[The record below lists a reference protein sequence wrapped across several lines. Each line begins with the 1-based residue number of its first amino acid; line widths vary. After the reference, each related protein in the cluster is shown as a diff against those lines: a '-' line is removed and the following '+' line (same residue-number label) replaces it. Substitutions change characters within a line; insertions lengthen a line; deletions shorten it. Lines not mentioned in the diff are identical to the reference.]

1 MIVEILDDD
10 KEPTPENKKMMQA
23 LMHGGMLKYKYTKD
37 GQVELDVIPVHDL
50 YPDAP
55 KDTTQ

>member
-1 MIVEILDDD
+1 MIVEIFGDD
-10 KEPTPENKKMMQA
+10 KEPTPNEKKMMQA
-23 LMHGGMLKYKYTKD
+23 LMHGGMLKYKYTED

-55 KDTTQ
+55 KDAVQ

>member
-55 KDTTQ
+55 KDNTQ

>member
-1 MIVEILDDD
+1 MIVEIFDDGEELTP
-10 KEPTPENKKMMQA
+10 KEEKMMQA
-23 LMHGGMLKYKYTKD
+23 LMHGGILKYKYTKD

-55 KDTTQ
+55 QDAIQ

>member
-1 MIVEILDDD
+1 MIVEIFDDG
-10 KEPTPENKKMMQA
+10 EELTPNKKKMMEA
-23 LMHGGMLKYKYTKD
+23 FMHGGMLKYKYTKD

-55 KDTTQ
+55 KDAIQ

>member
-1 MIVEILDDD
+1 MIVEILDDGEELTP
-10 KEPTPENKKMMQA
+10 KEEKMMQA

-55 KDTTQ
+55 KDAIQ

>member
-1 MIVEILDDD
+1 
-10 KEPTPENKKMMQA
+10 MMQA

-55 KDTTQ
+55 KDAIQ

>member
-1 MIVEILDDD
+1 MIVEVFGDD
-10 KEPTPENKKMMQA
+10 KEPTPKEKKMIQA
-23 LMHGGMLKYKYTKD
+23 LMHGGVLKYTYTKD

-55 KDTTQ
+55 KDAIQ

>member
-1 MIVEILDDD
+1 MIVEILDDGEELTP
-10 KEPTPENKKMMQA
+10 KEEKMMQA

-55 KDTTQ
+55 KDVIQ